1 MGISVKVSTKKVIAA
16 MEQKVAANTKKLAEY
31 EKATAR
37 QKAEKEKHE
46 KLVQNNAARIAKA
59 AGVTPAI
66 SVCES
71 RNWGINAGK
80 IQVELTYYLLPE
92 DAKELIAPKFENERL
107 GFTPEN
113 LRQENEE
120 LGNAIR
126 LLKMTDDEYVNTST
140 YKHVA
145 KYL

>member
-31 EKATAR
+31 EKECKR
-37 QKAEKEKHE
+37 QDAIKEKHQ
-46 KLVQNNAARIAKA
+46 KFVRDNAAKIAKA
-59 AGVTPAI
+59 SGVIP
-66 SVCES
+66 SVSVGFAQRWCGEH
-71 RNWGINAGK
+71 AGK
-80 IQVELTYYLLPE
+80 IQVELTYYLS
-92 DAKELIAPKFENERL
+92 KEAAESLQEPQFERMNINRHALE
-107 GFTPEN
+107 
-113 LRQENEE
+113 QENEE

-126 LLKMTDDEYVNTST
+126 LLNMTDEEYVNTNT

>member
-31 EKATAR
+31 EKAKK
-37 QKAEKEKHE
+37 QMEAEREKH
-46 KLVQNNAARIAKA
+46 KKFVQNNAARIAKA
-59 AGVTPAI
+59 AGVTPEI
-66 SVCES
+66 SVS
-71 RNWGINAGK
+71 DARSWGPNAGR
-80 IQVELTYYLLPE
+80 IQVELTYYLSPE
-92 DAKELIAPKFENERL
+92 DANELRFTDVEDERL
-107 GFTPEN
+107 NVQPHMLREEN
-113 LRQENEE
+113 GE

-126 LLKMTDDEYVNTST
+126 LLQMTDEEYVNTNT

>member
-16 MEQKVAANTKKLAEY
+16 MEQKVAANTKKIAEF
-31 EKATAR
+31 
-37 QKAEKEKHE
+37 EKEQKHREWVRE
-46 KLVQNNAARIAKA
+46 KHKKYVQTNAARIAKA
-59 AGVTPAI
+59 AGVTPEI
-66 SVCES
+66 SVCDARS
-71 RNWGINAGK
+71 WGPNSGK
-80 IQVELTYYLLPE
+80 IQVELTYYLSKE
-92 DAKELIAPKFENERL
+92 DAKELETPTFENERL

-126 LLKMTDDEYVNTST
+126 LLNMTDEEYVNTNT

>member
-16 MEQKVAANTKKLAEY
+16 MEQKVAANTKKLAEF
-31 EKATAR
+31 EKASKLVEA
-37 QKAEKEKHE
+37 AKEKY
-46 KLVQNNAARIAKA
+46 KKFVQNNAARIAKT
-59 AGVTPAI
+59 AGVTPEI
-66 SVCES
+66 SVS
-71 RNWGINAGK
+71 DARSWGPNAGK
-80 IQVELTYYLLPE
+80 IQVELTYYLSPE
-92 DAKELIAPKFENERL
+92 DAKELQRPDYEDERL
-107 GFTPEN
+107 NVQPSM

-126 LLKMTDDEYVNTST
+126 LLNMTDVEYVNTNT

>member
-16 MEQKVAANTKKLAEY
+16 MEQKVAANTKKLAEF
-31 EKATAR
+31 EKASKLVEA
-37 QKAEKEKHE
+37 AKEKY
-46 KLVQNNAARIAKA
+46 KKFVQNNAARIAKT
-59 AGVTPAI
+59 AGVTPEI
-66 SVCES
+66 SVS
-71 RNWGINAGK
+71 DARSWGPNAGK
-80 IQVELTYYLLPE
+80 IQVELTYYLSPE
-92 DAKELIAPKFENERL
+92 DAKELQRPDYEDERL
-107 GFTPEN
+107 EIQPSM

-126 LLKMTDDEYVNTST
+126 LLNMTDEEYVNTNT

>member
-31 EKATAR
+31 EKAKKQTE
-37 QKAEKEKHE
+37 AEREKH
-46 KLVQNNAARIAKA
+46 KKFVQNNAARIAKA
-59 AGVTPAI
+59 AGVTPEI
-66 SVCES
+66 SVSEARS
-71 RNWGINAGK
+71 WGANAGK
-80 IQVELTYYLLPE
+80 VQVELTYYLSPE
-92 DAKELIAPKFENERL
+92 DAKELQRPQFEDERL
-107 GFTPEN
+107 NVQPHMLREEN
-113 LRQENEE
+113 GE

-126 LLKMTDDEYVNTST
+126 LLNMTDEEYVNTNT